1 MAKYYSI
8 TQFSS
13 LVVTVIMTSDAT
25 YFTGLELIY
34 KNLFSTLLI
43 TVFFGLTKPSKQ
55 LTKHLNNTNML
66 DL

>member
-25 YFTGLELIY
+25 YFTGL
-34 KNLFSTLLI
+34 
-43 TVFFGLTKPSKQ
+43 
-55 LTKHLNNTNML
+55 
-66 DL
+66 